1 MAGAAPP
8 QWANLRVLIADDLT
22 YNRIRAMGNLDVGTR
37 IWMHSLWRGC
47 TFSNCF
53 HQGSWSATVCVASRS
68 MLNSGLTAFRA
79 RLR

>member
-1 MAGAAPP
+1 MADAVPP
-8 QWANLRVLIADDLT
+8 QWANLLVLIAYDLT
-22 YNRIRAMGNLDVGTR
+22 YIRVCAMGNLDVETPHLDAL
-37 IWMHSLWRGC
+37 IWRGC